1 VQQIMKDLA
10 GKPTVVPVKHGWIDY
25 SKTYPYRSK
34 KADEVDARLQKA
46 QRVAMPSG
54 GFSLRV

>member
-1 VQQIMKDLA
+1 MKDLA